1 MQLESINKKTP
12 LTRAA
17 KHQISRVAQERPRA
31 VVIITQ
37 RRDHDKR
44 KKERKDAPKMKV
56 DFIEADDIFSDI
68 GTMQERAAIIAEQV
82 AEHFHHKGSTDA
94 AMKEVALNYQ
104 RISVFVDILQDVLF
118 EIEKQLDRW
127 DNIRSTPPE
136 KKPVTSTAPG
146 VRHNIVLTYE
156 EPADGENLF
165 TGFSRIHEKQKG
177 EKPQPADK
185 SLAQLAWLVERIR
198 EDDIFEFGE
207 DHVNESLERLVAE
220 AGIVLRRHDRP
231 MFAAQQAGDILRGL
245 FVAWKKQTAPEEP
258 EA

>member
-1 MQLESINKKTP
+1 MKN
-12 LTRAA
+12 TR
-17 KHQISRVAQERPRA
+17 
-31 VVIITQ
+31 
-37 RRDHDKR
+37 
-44 KKERKDAPKMKV
+44 KV
-56 DFIEADDIFSDI
+56 DFMEVDDIISDI
-68 GTMQERAAIIAEQV
+68 ALMQERAAVIAEQV
-82 AEHFHHKGSTDA
+82 AEHFHHKAPTEA
-94 AMKEVALNYQ
+94 ALKEVGLHYH

-127 DNIRSTPPE
+127 DDIRTTLPE

-146 VRHNIVLTYE
+146 VRHDIVLSYE

-165 TGFSRIHEKQKG
+165 TGFNRIHEKG

-207 DHVNESLERLVAE
+207 DHVNETLERLVAE
-220 AGIVLRRHDRP
+220 AGIVLQRHNRP
-231 MFAAQQAGDILRGL
+231 MFPAAVAGDILRNL
-245 FVAWKKQTAPEEP
+245 FVSWKKQTAPEEP

>member
-1 MQLESINKKTP
+1 MKN
-12 LTRAA
+12 TR
-17 KHQISRVAQERPRA
+17 
-31 VVIITQ
+31 
-37 RRDHDKR
+37 
-44 KKERKDAPKMKV
+44 KV
-56 DFIEADDIFSDI
+56 DFMDVDDIISDI
-68 GTMQERAAIIAEQV
+68 RTMQERAAVIAEQV
-82 AEHFHHKGSTDA
+82 AEHFHYNGPTEA

-104 RISVFVDILQDVLF
+104 RISVFVDIQQDVLF

-127 DNIRSTPPE
+127 DNIRSTLPE

-165 TGFSRIHEKQKG
+165 TGFNRIHEKG

-185 SLAQLAWLVERIR
+185 SLAQLAWIVERIR

-207 DHVNESLERLVAE
+207 DRVNENLERLVAE
-220 AGIVLRRHDRP
+220 AGIVLHRHDRP
-231 MFAAQQAGDILRGL
+231 MFAAQQAGDILRNL
-245 FVAWKKQTAPEEP
+245 FASWKKQTAPEEP

>member
-1 MQLESINKKTP
+1 MKN
-12 LTRAA
+12 TR
-17 KHQISRVAQERPRA
+17 
-31 VVIITQ
+31 
-37 RRDHDKR
+37 
-44 KKERKDAPKMKV
+44 KV
-56 DFIEADDIFSDI
+56 DFMEVDDIISDI
-68 GTMQERAAIIAEQV
+68 GTTQERAAVIVEQV
-82 AEHFHHKGSTDA
+82 AEHFHHKDPTDA
-94 AMKEVALNYQ
+94 AMKKVALNYH
-104 RISVFVDILQDVLF
+104 RISVFVDILQDALF

-127 DNIRSTPPE
+127 DSIRSTPPE

-165 TGFSRIHEKQKG
+165 TGFNRIHEEG

-185 SLAQLAWLVERIR
+185 SLAQLAWIVERIR

-207 DHVNESLERLVAE
+207 DHVNETLERLVAE